1 MRLNVSHIALILR
14 ALWVLT
20 ICLQVAI
27 LLVMTGKKQYRHF
40 PAVYLYLLIGLAE
53 SPLLYVVYGTKGFES
68 AAAYWTAW
76 IAQGVVVLA
85 RWVAVCELCH
95 AILGQFRGVWALTW
109 RALFAFGAVALL
121 AAVLFGGHDYTRLIS
136 TFDLGLEFSIATALV
151 VFFAFIRFY
160 DIPVSSALRSIGVAF
175 CMYSCFRAFND
186 TILQTF
192 LKNYAATWSIIDGL
206 TYLATLTLIG
216 GAVVVYR
223 KAQASEPALLPSGM
237 YAAVIP
243 QANDRLVNLNERLRQ
258 MLKPRIGGKI

>member
-1 MRLNVSHIALILR
+1 MRLNMSSLALIQRVMWLLIL
-14 ALWVLT
+14 A
-20 ICLQVAI
+20 LQVVI
-27 LLVMTGKKQYRHF
+27 LLIMTGKKQYRDF
-40 PAVYLYLLIGLAE
+40 PAIYLYLLIGLAE
-53 SPLLYVVYGTKGFES
+53 SPLLYFVYATKGFES
-68 AAAYWTAW
+68 AAAYWTAE

-85 RWVAVCELCH
+85 RWLAVCEICYN
-95 AILGQFRGVWALTW
+95 ILGQFRGVWALTW
-109 RALFAFGAVALL
+109 RALFAFGAVALS

-151 VFFAFIRFY
+151 VFFTFTRFY
-160 DIPVSSALRSIGVAF
+160 DIPVSAALRSIGVAF

-192 LKNYAATWSIIDGL
+192 LKNYAATWSVIDGL

-216 GAVVVYR
+216 GAVVVYQ
-223 KAQASEPALLPSGM
+223 KAQASEPALLPSGT

-243 QANDRLVNLNERLRQ
+243 QATDRLVNLNERLRQ